1 MLPIIQLAQ
10 THLFSFNLIS
20 FCAFEGKTLQGCHT
34 NGTSLVTAGTA
45 IIFTI
50 QLLTTKLITMTLFI
64 LYLVSLVWMVV
75 FLNNFIK
82 PFKNQKQLG
91 DSNIAGIVL
100 EKSE

>member
-1 MLPIIQLAQ
+1 
-10 THLFSFNLIS
+10 
-20 FCAFEGKTLQGCHT
+20 
-34 NGTSLVTAGTA
+34 
-45 IIFTI
+45 
-50 QLLTTKLITMTLFI
+50 MTLFI

-91 DSNIAGIVL
+91 DWNIAGIVL